1 MFSYENIFL
10 ICDIFQNTYFVE
22 HLRTAA
28 FDGSESDDSEN
39 DDNSYSE
46 SIEAVVRR
54 CSSK

>member
-39 DDNSYSE
+39 DDKSYSE